1 MEAVWSVILLSLY
14 LISLKEDISNVE
26 DGRQDPEDTVLVFGT
41 EVKYFHGA
49 EEPAEVLSI
58 TFASNLTVPT
68 LTANKTLHK

>member
-1 MEAVWSVILLSLY
+1 MWSVIWSSFY
-14 LISLKEDISNVE
+14 LVSLKEDISKVE

-58 TFASNLTVPT
+58 TFANDLTVST
-68 LTANKTLHK
+68 LTANKTA